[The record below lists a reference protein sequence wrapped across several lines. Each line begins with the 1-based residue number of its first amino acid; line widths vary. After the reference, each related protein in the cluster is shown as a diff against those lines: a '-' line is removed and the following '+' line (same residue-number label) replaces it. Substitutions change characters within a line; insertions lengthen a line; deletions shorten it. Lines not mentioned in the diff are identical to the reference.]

1 MGPVEAAYSEHT
13 EGTMDAQD
21 FHADEPTFTVL
32 GNHAALGPQRRDL
45 VPLVQRWLNDYA
57 VLAPLGVPLRPLTRE
72 AEERQYQATDSNP
85 EQVWFTLYE
94 RATRRPLGITGL
106 RDIDQAQRTAEF
118 VIFIGERAAWG
129 RGYGTEAT
137 RLVLDYGF
145 TALGLHSILL
155 RVYDFN
161 LRGIRAYTRAGFR
174 EVGRWR
180 QAHRLGDRVFAV
192 IFMDCLATAFRDSI
206 LQPLLLPPDHSASSG
221 S

>member
-1 MGPVEAAYSEHT
+1 MTAMP
-13 EGTMDAQD
+13 DP
-21 FHADEPTFTVL
+21 HADQPPVL
-32 GNHAALGPQRRDL
+32 NLLGEQVALGPQRRDL
-45 VPLVQRWLNDYA
+45 IPLYERWLNDFT

-72 AEERQYQATDSNP
+72 VEERQYQETDANR

-94 RATRRPLGITGL
+94 QGTWRPLGITGL
-106 RDIDQAQRTAEF
+106 RDIDHAQRVAEF
-118 VIFIGERAAWG
+118 VIFIGERECWG

-180 QAHRLGDRVFAV
+180 QAHRLGDDMFDVV
-192 IFMDCLATAFRDSI
+192 FMDCLASDVGESA
-206 LQPLLLPPDHSASSG
+206 LQRRLLPP
-221 S
+221 

>member
-1 MGPVEAAYSEHT
+1 MPRRAKGATVGALDSHAEQPVINIV
-13 EGTMDAQD
+13 GAQ
-21 FHADEPTFTVL
+21 V
-32 GNHAALGPQRRDL
+32 ALGPQRREL
-45 VPLVQRWLNDYA
+45 VPLYERWLNDFA

-72 AEERQYQATDSNP
+72 AEERQYQETDGNWT
-85 EQVWFTLYE
+85 QVWFTLYE
-94 RATRRPLGITGL
+94 RATWHPLGIAGL
-106 RDIDQAQRTAEF
+106 RDIDHARRTAEF

-192 IFMDCLATAFRDSI
+192 IFMDCRATAFRDSI
-206 LQPLLLPPDHSASSG
+206 LQPLLLPPGHSASSG